1 MESFKLSDLQ
11 KHNCDNVIENITEI
25 NNNDNNNDF
34 RNKFL
39 LDQEQKIKSKIQQET
54 YIININKMLNN
65 YKYE

>member
-25 NNNDNNNDF
+25 NNNDKNNDF

-39 LDQEQKIKSKIQQET
+39 LDQEQKIKNKIQQET